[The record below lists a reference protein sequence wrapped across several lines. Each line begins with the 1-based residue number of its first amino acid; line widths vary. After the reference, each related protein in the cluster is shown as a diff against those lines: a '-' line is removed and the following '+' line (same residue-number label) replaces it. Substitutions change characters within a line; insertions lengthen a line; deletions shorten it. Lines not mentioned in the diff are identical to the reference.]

1 MLLTQVEDCE
11 SDEGVFIK
19 TGGFVY
25 FNDLNWQ
32 GDGCA
37 IGIDG
42 VSQDDCDMEEFCEMA
57 GVSGNFCC

>member
-1 MLLTQVEDCE
+1 
-11 SDEGVFIK
+11 
-19 TGGFVY
+19 VY

-32 GDGCA
+32 GDGCG

-42 VSQDDCDMEEFCEMA
+42 VSQGDCDMEEFCEMA